1 MAIDQTEIALLHA
14 ARLHQRLKSGEGGAV
29 LAEYQHAGSVAV
41 EAVRQFGITR
51 APYLPHRV
59 NHAIRLLAAAM
70 HGDARGLVEHK
81 EIVVFIKN
89 GARDALAPKGGDILR
104 RTGGVGKRRQAQLV
118 AGGDAQLRLG
128 ALLVHPYL
136 AAAQHLINAAFR
148 QRRITLAQKIVEPL
162 PGVIRRDRQKMNPGN
177 IH

>member
-1 MAIDQTEIALLHA
+1 
-14 ARLHQRLKSGEGGAV
+14 
-29 LAEYQHAGSVAV
+29 
-41 EAVRQFGITR
+41 
-51 APYLPHRV
+51 
-59 NHAIRLLAAAM
+59 M

-118 AGGDAQLRLG
+118 ASRDAQLRLG
-128 ALLVHPYL
+128 ALLVHPHL

-148 QRRITLAQKIVEPL
+148 QRRITLAQKIIEPL